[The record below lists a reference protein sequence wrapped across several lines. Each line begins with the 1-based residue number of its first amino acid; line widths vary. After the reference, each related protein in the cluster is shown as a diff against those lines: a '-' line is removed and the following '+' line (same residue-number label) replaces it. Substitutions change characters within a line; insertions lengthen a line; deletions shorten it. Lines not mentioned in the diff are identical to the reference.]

1 MGLDIRLPMGLLF
14 VTLGV
19 MLAGYGL
26 VADPAIYA
34 RSLGLNVNLWWGL
47 CILALGLVFL
57 ALARRGK
64 ATARLAADSPE
75 GRATEARERD
85 LGLERPDA

>member
-14 VTLGV
+14 TTLGV

-26 VADPAIYA
+26 VADPAIYE

-47 CILALGLVFL
+47 CVLALGLVFL
-57 ALARRGK
+57 GLARRGRS
-64 ATARLAADSPE
+64 AMRPAETTPE
-75 GRATEARERD
+75 GRATEAREHD